1 MIFDSKKIEC
11 MGTKLIYRS
20 LLQSLLRFIF
30 LIWFFISNIIALIA
44 QNIRGTYSQ
53 FQADQLTQ
61 ATIYLMDRSKIN
73 LKSIV
78 VRDSSLT
85 GFKDDTVYK
94 SIRILEIHS
103 IKIKRNSVVK
113 GLSYGAVI
121 GGVVGYVVGNA
132 TYNDNPSYDDDSSKQ
147 QLRSWAGAIAGAV
160 PGAVVG
166 GIIGGIFTKR
176 HFRIDGD
183 IQKLKEM
190 SNKLKRAAR

>member
-1 MIFDSKKIEC
+1 

-30 LIWFFISNIIALIA
+30 LICFFISNIIASIA
-44 QNIRGTYSQ
+44 QNTSGTYSQ
-53 FQADQLTQ
+53 FQVDQLTQ

-94 SIRILEIHS
+94 SIRISEIHS
-103 IKIKRNSVVK
+103 IKIKRSSVVK

-121 GGVVGYVVGNA
+121 GGIVGYVVGNA
-132 TYNDNPSYDDDSSKQ
+132 TYNDNPSDYDDDTSKQ

-183 IQKLKEM
+183 LQKLKKM
-190 SNKLKRAAR
+190 ANKLKRAAR